1 MRILHWFRKDLRLDD
16 NTALS
21 EAARDAAGDVVPF
34 YVSEPAILRRED
46 IAPTRVRFVLGALA
60 ALDEGLRARGTHL
73 ALAHGDAAARVVE
86 AARAA
91 GADAVYWNDE
101 YEPSLRGRDT
111 DVERALRAAGVRV
124 KRFHDRLVVPPGAVA
139 TQAGGPFTVYTPF
152 RRACEA
158 LPVSAPAPAPARLA
172 PNPLPARPLARL
184 EKLGFAAP
192 ASAPWPAGEREARA
206 RLDRFAASRADAAGH
221 GLATYASGRDVPA
234 EPSTSRLSADLK
246 FGTLGIRRVVAE
258 VNAAAA
264 AGGPAVRESAAKYVA
279 ELRWRDF
286 FAHVLW
292 HFPHV
297 EHGAFRPV
305 YDALAWSG
313 SEAGFDA
320 WREGRT
326 GYPIVDAGMRELLA
340 TGSMHNR
347 VRMIVAS
354 FLTKDLLI
362 DWRRGERHFMRHLVD
377 GDLASNNGGWQWA
390 AGTGTDA
397 APYFRIFNPV
407 SQGLRFDPEGAYV
420 KRWVPELA
428 ALPPALVHAPWE
440 APPLALASCGVTL
453 GADYPFPVV
462 DHAAQ
467 RAKALAMYKAVKGGE

>member
-1 MRILHWFRKDLRLDD
+1 MRILVWFRKDLRLDD
-16 NTALS
+16 HTALS
-21 EAARDAAGDVVPF
+21 EACLDAGGDVVPF
-34 YVSEPAILRRED
+34 YASEPAILSRDD
-46 IAPTRVRFVLGALA
+46 IAATRVRFVLGSLAVLDRALR
-60 ALDEGLRARGTHL
+60 GLGSHL
-73 ALAHGDAAARVVE
+73 ALAHGEAAAVVAD

-91 GADAVYWNDE
+91 GTDAVYWNDE
-101 YEPSLRGRDT
+101 YEPAQRARDEA
-111 DVERALRAAGVRV
+111 VERTLAAAGLRVR
-124 KRFHDRLVVPPGAVA
+124 RFHDRLLVPPGAVA
-139 TQAGGPFTVYTPF
+139 TKAGGAYTVYTPF
-152 RRACEA
+152 RRACEPLGFA
-158 LPVSAPAPAPARLA
+158 SPHPAPGRLP
-172 PNPLPARPLARL
+172 PNPLPVRRLATL
-184 EKLGFAAP
+184 ERLGFPEPVA
-192 ASAPWPAGEREARA
+192 APWPAGESEARA
-206 RLDRFAASRADAAGH
+206 RLDRFVRSRADDTGH

-246 FGTLGIRRVVAE
+246 FGTIGIRRVTAE
-258 VNAAAA
+258 VRAAAE
-264 AGGPAVRESAAKYVA
+264 GDVSLREPAAKFVD

-297 EHGAFRPV
+297 ERGAFRRA
-305 YDALAWSG
+305 YDSLAWSG
-313 SEAGFDA
+313 SDAAFDA

-340 TGSMHNR
+340 TGYVHNR

-354 FLTKDLLI
+354 FLTKDLLV
-362 DWRRGERHFMRHLVD
+362 DWRRGERHFMKHLVD

-407 SQGLRFDPEGAYV
+407 SQGTRFDPEGAYV

-428 ALPPALVHAPWE
+428 SLPAALVHAPWGA
-440 APPLALASCGVTL
+440 APLDLASHGVTL
-453 GADYPFPVV
+453 GAQYPFPVV

-467 RAKALAMYKAVKGGE
+467 RGKALAMYRAAKAPA